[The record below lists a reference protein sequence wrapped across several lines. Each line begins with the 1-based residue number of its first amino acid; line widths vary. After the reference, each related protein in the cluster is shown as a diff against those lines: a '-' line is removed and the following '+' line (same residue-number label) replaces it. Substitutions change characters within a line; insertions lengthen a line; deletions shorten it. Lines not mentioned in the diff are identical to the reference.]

1 MDAPVKTKASETAE
15 RVPVRKD
22 VAHPIQHLRDEM
34 DRLFDGFFGRG
45 LTRWP
50 GGLLDWDWEPS
61 RELRTRMPAIKLP
74 QVDVH
79 ENDKSYTI
87 EAELA
92 GMSDKDVELVV
103 KDDVL
108 TLKGEKREEKKEEK
122 KDYLRTERSYGSF
135 ERSFVLP
142 DGVDRDKIGAS
153 FKNGVLTITLP
164 KTEKAQKEAKKIEI
178 KG

>member
-1 MDAPVKTKASETAE
+1 MSETGQG
-15 RVPVRKD
+15 VPVRKEY
-22 VAHPIQHLRDEM
+22 VHPVQHLRDEL
-34 DRLFDGFFGRG
+34 DRLFDGVFGRG

-50 GGLLDWDWEPS
+50 GGMFDWDWEPF
-61 RELRTRMPAIKLP
+61 RELRSRAPLIKLP

-79 ENDKSYTI
+79 ENDKQYTI

-108 TLKGEKREEKKEEK
+108 MLRGEKKEEKKEEK

-142 DGVDRDKIGAS
+142 DGVDRDKISAA

-164 KTEKAQKEAKKIEI
+164 KTEKAQKETKKIEI

>member
-1 MDAPVKTKASETAE
+1 MDMKVTETKPAKAPE
-15 RVPVRKD
+15 RVPAPAGYV
-22 VAHPIQHLRDEM
+22 HPIQQLRDEM
-34 DRLFDGFFGRG
+34 DQLFDGFFGRG

-50 GGLLDWDWEPS
+50 GGLFDWEPF
-61 RELRTRMPAIKLP
+61 REMRARIPAVGMPR
-74 QVDVH
+74 VDIH
-79 ENDKSYTI
+79 ETDKQYTI

-92 GMSDKDVELVV
+92 GMNDKDVELAV

-108 TLKGEKREEKKEEK
+108 TLKGEKKEEKKEEK

-135 ERSFVLP
+135 ERSFALP
-142 DGVDRDKIGAS
+142 DGVDRDKIDAS

-164 KTEKAQKEAKKIEI
+164 KTEKAQKEAKNIPI